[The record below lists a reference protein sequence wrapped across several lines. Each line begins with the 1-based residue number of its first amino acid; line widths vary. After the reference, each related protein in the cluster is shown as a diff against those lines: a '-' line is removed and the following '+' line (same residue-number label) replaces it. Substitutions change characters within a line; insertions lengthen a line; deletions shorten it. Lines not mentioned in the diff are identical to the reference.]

1 MIALCD
7 TCVGLVDNLVAEA
20 CLHELLVTCFS
31 ILETAA
37 NTLATLIT
45 G

>member
-1 MIALCD
+1 MIALCNA
-7 TCVGLVDNLVAEA
+7 CIGFVDDCVAEA
-20 CLHELLVTCFS
+20 CLHECLVTCFS
-31 ILETAA
+31 IIETAA